1 MENEKTD
8 IWITRVII
16 AALIGIYG
24 FFVKHL
30 FSHVEKL
37 DLDKLKESV
46 QYKDTCEEIVKRLD
60 GNHREVCNKLDRILD
75 KIEK

>member
-30 FSHVEKL
+30 FSHVEKQ
-37 DLDKLKESV
+37 DLDRLKENV
-46 QYKDTCEEIVKRLD
+46 QYKDNCAEIVKRLD